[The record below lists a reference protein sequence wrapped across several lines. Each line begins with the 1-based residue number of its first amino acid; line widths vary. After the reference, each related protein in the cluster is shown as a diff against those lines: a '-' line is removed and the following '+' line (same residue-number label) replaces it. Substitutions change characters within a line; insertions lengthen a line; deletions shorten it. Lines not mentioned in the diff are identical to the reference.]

1 MARKGNTEM
10 TETIETAPVSE
21 APKRDFLKFQK
32 LVPKLPVILLDG
44 TEEKRLAEYQR
55 VVVVDPINEE
65 SFAALQ
71 NLVGGNAEQCDAFA
85 KYVTSRNYRAAV
97 DAIYADSNV
106 LSPQLVDKVCEIMS
120 QLGQFAENSKSEN
133 KAKWLAGFRDKKDG
147 ALKLLDRA
155 KIALATLANAEEIGD
170 LD

>member
-1 MARKGNTEM
+1 MARRKENEEM
-10 TETIETAPVSE
+10 TETVETAPVV
-21 APKRDFLKFQK
+21 KRDFLKFQK

-44 TEEKRLAEYQR
+44 TEEKRLAEHQR
-55 VVVVDPINEE
+55 IVVVDPIEPE
-65 SFAALQ
+65 TFTTLQ
-71 NLVGGNAEQCDAFA
+71 NLVGGVAEQCDAFA

-97 DAIYADSNV
+97 DAIYADPNV